1 MDEQN
6 VATNVEVDNSQVTA
20 TPAVDNTVTN
30 VEVDNS
36 QVTDNSQTVDNSQV
50 INTAT
55 PMDSNTTYNN
65 LTPEQVDT
73 NIDNTEVAPTT
84 YDTNKDPLQN
94 AIQTAITNDREDNLN
109 ANAGNAMNKFLNEE
123 YDYDKNEAGTYWV
136 AGAIND
142 VNTQMSFLNTLINEE
157 MYDVMDLQK
166 FYYDNSMAT
175 ARAYAAQKNMET
187 AYGFYRAAQEKAIAE
202 ASLTGWYMP
211 AEGEYLL
218 HQYTIAQS
226 RLTDPNATPAE
237 IAKANNVSK
246 VTEQWFNA
254 NNIGPRGM
262 KCLSRMS
269 YEETV
274 RHNEIMGQLL
284 HEANQIAGA
293 SAAASAAAAD
303 LELREFKFQIEEA
316 ELQYGINLTK
326 QIGLSDDD
334 YLGHDIRDPEY
345 AKYQA
350 LRGGSNVSEIAKNA
364 DTYNTLLGM
373 RGVQWLKDSLGAD
386 YDEYRLRAL
395 GNTGNNVLDSLDQEG
410 TNIINLDN
418 LRQIGKLKDV
428 EIDGRKMSGEVY
440 EFTMNNSSGGT
451 DEYVFVKTSEGGML
465 QLDKKYLDKELTNGK
480 KINDIVKNYTEGE
493 INYNGKTFKVANQ
506 VTLEDFKKGPIY
518 NTKGLAVDQDHL
530 DSVQE
535 CLDKGWELQ
544 YGYYY
549 ETKGMGILSGENSK
563 GIVFKDQEGNYWT
576 VSNEQGNIEAADK
589 GRVVKIPDKN
599 YDELSD
605 AQKKAAQLQSTFVSQ
620 DKDGDVTRS
629 YETNGHVHYIKGN
642 NPAGSANDFWEKA
655 EWGTKEFLENSPVNF
670 VTLPWD
676 IAEGK
681 AEFSFDYA
689 LRRTPV
695 IGTIMDMVDGEP
707 KHDKDYN
714 NSWKEITPPKGA
726 SSKSNNWK
734 TGDGTYVDTNTKTK
748 KDTNTET
755 KKSSKSSGGASGG
768 TSSSKT
774 NESNP
779 EASEVKEFER
789 QDVED
794 VKADETKMLD
804 KPELTLGKNYPYILD
819 DKNDFKKN
827 KIRT

>member
-1 MDEQN
+1 MELSYNQFVGYMKN
-6 VATNVEVDNSQVTA
+6 NEVKSVKY
-20 TPAVDNTVTN
+20 
-30 VEVDNS
+30 S
-36 QVTDNSQTVDNSQV
+36 
-50 INTAT
+50 
-55 PMDSNTTYNN
+55 
-65 LTPEQVDT
+65 
-73 NIDNTEVAPTT
+73 
-84 YDTNKDPLQN
+84 
-94 AIQTAITNDREDNLN
+94 
-109 ANAGNAMNKFLNEE
+109 
-123 YDYDKNEAGTYWV
+123 
-136 AGAIND
+136 
-142 VNTQMSFLNTLINEE
+142 
-157 MYDVMDLQK
+157 
-166 FYYDNSMAT
+166 
-175 ARAYAAQKNMET
+175 
-187 AYGFYRAAQEKAIAE
+187 QEKEYIV
-202 ASLTGWYMP
+202 
-211 AEGEYLL
+211 GE
-218 HQYTIAQS
+218 
-226 RLTDPNATPAE
+226 
-237 IAKANNVSK
+237 
-246 VTEQWFNA
+246 
-254 NNIGPRGM
+254 
-262 KCLSRMS
+262 LS
-269 YEETV
+269 
-274 RHNEIMGQLL
+274 
-284 HEANQIAGA
+284 
-293 SAAASAAAAD
+293 
-303 LELREFKFQIEEA
+303 
-316 ELQYGINLTK
+316 
-326 QIGLSDDD
+326 
-334 YLGHDIRDPEY
+334 
-345 AKYQA
+345 
-350 LRGGSNVSEIAKNA
+350 
-364 DTYNTLLGM
+364 
-373 RGVQWLKDSLGAD
+373 
-386 YDEYRLRAL
+386 
-395 GNTGNNVLDSLDQEG
+395 
-410 TNIINLDN
+410 
-418 LRQIGKLKDV
+418 
-428 EIDGRKMSGEVY
+428 
-440 EFTMNNSSGGT
+440 
-451 DEYVFVKTSEGGML
+451 
-465 QLDKKYLDKELTNGK
+465 
-480 KINDIVKNYTEGE
+480 
-493 INYNGKTFKVANQ
+493 NGKTFKVANQ